1 MAPNTADLTRRP
13 AAREAEVDRM
23 RRQADGLRGLI
34 GTDVLELK
42 RRVRSTLDLGRQIA
56 KHPLAAAAVVALGVL
71 AVAWIARGLVRRAP
85 RARREGPLRGTRR

>member
-1 MAPNTADLTRRP
+1 MAPDTADLTRRP

-34 GTDVLELK
+34 GTDVLEL
-42 RRVRSTLDLGRQIA
+42 RRRALSAFDLGRQIA
-56 KHPLAAAAVVALGVL
+56 KHPLAAAAVVAVGVL

-85 RARREGPLRGTRR
+85 RPRRESPLRGTRR